1 MTLRDEKSDTC
12 TYDYA
17 GAAYSGITDFA
28 MVLLGVSLIDTIGRC
43 LSQVCS
49 FSMASVFFMI
59 FTGVRDAGATKETL
73 VGLMICG
80 KAFLQC
86 GCSALWIHAPELL
99 PTEVRATGHSTAVVV
114 GRTGAII
121 ATFWIDSFSVKQPLA
136 GGLGFS
142 FAILIAGLT
151 AYTLRETAG
160 CSLDDNDKAEEHEKL
175 IGDTEEDAE
184 ATTAGS
190 ETSH

>member
-1 MTLRDEKSDTC
+1 M
-12 TYDYA
+12 
-17 GAAYSGITDFA
+17 
-28 MVLLGVSLIDTIGRC
+28 
-43 LSQVCS
+43 
-49 FSMASVFFMI
+49 
-59 FTGVRDAGATKETL
+59 
-73 VGLMICG
+73 
-80 KAFLQC
+80 
-86 GCSALWIHAPELL
+86 WIHAPELL
-99 PTEVRATGHSTAVVV
+99 PTEVRATGHSTSVVV

-136 GGLGFS
+136 GGLGFT